1 MHATRL
7 LGNSVLLALTSELGD
22 MIGDDGGHEG
32 IVIRNPQFG
41 SHPFKITGDF
51 IETGMF
57 GAISQIMTQN
67 ENTRPIKKKQL
78 KKLIEELIISF

>member
-7 LGNSVLLALTSELGD
+7 LGNAVLAVLTSEIGD

-32 IVIRNPQFG
+32 VVIRNPQFG
-41 SHPFKITGDF
+41 PFPFKITGDF

-57 GAISQIMTQN
+57 GAISQIMAQN
-67 ENTRPIKKKQL
+67 ENTVTIRKGQL
-78 KKLIEELIISF
+78 KKLIEELVISL